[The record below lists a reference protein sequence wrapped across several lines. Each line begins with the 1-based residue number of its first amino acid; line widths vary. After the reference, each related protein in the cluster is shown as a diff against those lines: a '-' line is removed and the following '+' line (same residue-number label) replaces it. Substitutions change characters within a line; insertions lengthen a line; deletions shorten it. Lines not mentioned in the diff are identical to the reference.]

1 MKRANEIAGLV
12 LRICGSIALL
22 AVSLLALQT
31 RENEDLLVNDSH
43 SVAVHAV
50 SLEQAGGEA
59 IGEWHK
65 AAVEVNRPCKGK
77 SCGTLALTEKL
88 LTKGGDI
95 LVTTQRN
102 EDREAKLLNEEV
114 PGLMARVNMVVD
126 QAGGTL
132 AAYQKTG
139 EALTAAAQGLQP
151 VEDNAALALAQLDN
165 VIADPD
171 IRATAKNLASAT
183 AHGDAILGD
192 AQIEAD
198 KIAHPPKKKLGFWA
212 SVYAGAQVVHKL
224 SPPLF

>member
-1 MKRANEIAGLV
+1 MNIDRTIKIARLIVLV
-12 LRICGSIALL
+12 ILAAALAAILL
-22 AVSLLALQT
+22 AVLNLDSELREISQKVSAAVDQGRVVLQDT
-31 RENEDLLVNDSH
+31 DDTLNDAHKSVLLVPKVINDTRLTLDN
-43 SVAVHAV
+43 AN
-50 SLEQAGGEA
+50 
-59 IGEWHK
+59 K
-65 AAVEVNRPCKGK
+65 AAIDERIYF
-77 SCGTLALTEKL
+77 E
-88 LTKGGDI
+88 
-95 LVTTQRN
+95 Q
-102 EDREAKLLNEEV
+102 EV
-114 PGLMARVNMVVD
+114 PGLMARVNSVVD

-165 VIADPD
+165 VVADPD

-192 AQIEAD
+192 AQVEAD

-212 SVYAGAQVVHKL
+212 SIYAAAQVVHKL